1 MRRSNTIQRALY
13 LLEPSTESH
22 HLVSSCVSSANLNPS
37 YPLRESYLFGNWS
50 MKPSPVFC
58 LVSPL
63 LHMVAI
69 NHSRN
74 FQWLYDVEP
83 PVVAKL
89 CVKIVLFVLMLV
101 IFHVFVY
108 VKTKLLRTMNA
119 IIGRFER
126 QPHEVSM
133 CKRVIFSMIT

>member
-37 YPLRESYLFGNWS
+37 YPLREFYLFGNWS

-63 LHMVAI
+63 LHMVVI

-101 IFHVFVY
+101 IFHVFVCA
-108 VKTKLLRTMNA
+108 KTKLLRTINA